1 MKLVRVTAANRA
13 EVVAEAAG
21 ILSRGGVVILPTDT
35 VYGLACHPVFPESLQ
50 RIYRIKARDAGK
62 PVAFLADSREAPVRY
77 GARLS
82 PAARA
87 FASRFWPGALTI
99 VADCGETT
107 EGFRVP
113 DRELTREIISACG
126 GLLRVTSANP
136 SGEPAAVTADDPSVL
151 AIADLCD
158 LVIDDGPADSGV
170 ASTVVRDSA
179 DGWRIL
185 REGGVTADML
195 TSAAQDSAL
204 VLTPPGV

>member
-1 MKLVRVTAANRA
+1 MKSVRVTAANRA

-35 VYGLACHPVFPESLQ
+35 VYGIACHPDFPDALQ

-62 PVAFLADSREAPVRY
+62 PVAFLVDSQEAPVLY

-82 PAARA
+82 PAAKA
-87 FASRFWPGALTI
+87 FAARFWPGALTI
-99 VADCGETT
+99 VADCGKKT

-113 DRELTREIISACG
+113 NRELTREIISACG

-136 SGEPAAVTADDPSVL
+136 SGEPAAATADAPSVL
-151 AIADLCD
+151 SIADFCD
-158 LVIDDGPADSGV
+158 LVIDDGPADSGI
-170 ASTVVRDSA
+170 ASTVVRDAA

-185 REGGVTADML
+185 REGGVTAAML
-195 TSAAQDSAL
+195 AAVESFDR
-204 VLTPPGV
+204 